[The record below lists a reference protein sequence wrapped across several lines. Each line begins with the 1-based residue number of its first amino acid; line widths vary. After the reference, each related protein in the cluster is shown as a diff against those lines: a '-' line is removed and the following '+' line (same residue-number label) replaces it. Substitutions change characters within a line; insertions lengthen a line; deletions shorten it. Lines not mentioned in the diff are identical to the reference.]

1 VEGEEMADDVM
12 PEETLVAANA
22 AASEMEI
29 PPELTQLLRFVIPSA
44 LRVLIRAPNVSTAHR
59 VCARTCGLCDVVH
72 THIRS
77 VSLESASS
85 GDDPW
90 EALITRIHSDD
101 ETTSLSSSSESQLQV
116 QGLVERTS
124 GDDDMVV
131 EAAEA
136 ETSATT
142 KEEEDCTNDAMIMLV
157 NAVRYGLWKASRLE
171 QRKQEDPQ
179 KPVHPL
185 ASGLPSPHAC

>member
-44 LRVLIRAPNVSTAHR
+44 PRALMRAPHVSTAHLC
-59 VCARTCGLCDVVH
+59 VLVPGMCDVVH

-124 GDDDMVV
+124 GDDMVV
-131 EAAEA
+131 EAAEGSQTA
-136 ETSATT
+136 ETSSTT
-142 KEEEDCTNDAMIMLV
+142 KEEDCTNDAMIMLV

-171 QRKQEDPQ
+171 QRKQDPQ